1 MPNTSQWV
9 ESKDQNA
16 TPSDPKLRLLVA
28 RKCLEKLRVVG
39 CPSELQ
45 EDVLGLSFT
54 FLAA

>member
-45 EDVLGLSFT
+45 EDVLGLSLT